1 MFCQFQDLFVGA
13 LDTSSNALEW
23 ALAELLQN
31 PRTMNTLQ
39 DELRTVLGS
48 KAQVEDSD
56 IDKLPYLRAV
66 IKETPRLHSVVP
78 LVSYR
83 AEATVQVQGY
93 TIPEGSNVLVNVWAI
108 HHNADVWTEPH
119 KFVPERFLKK
129 DVEFFGRNFE
139 FIPFGSG
146 RHMCLGLPLAN
157 RMLHVMLG
165 SLLHQF
171 EWELPELERGVDM
184 TEKYGLVLSMASP
197 IHAIAK
203 KKQQ

>member
-1 MFCQFQDLFVGA
+1 MYQFQDLFVAA
-13 LDTSSNALEW
+13 LDTSSNAIEW

-39 DELRTVLGS
+39 EELRTVLGS

-66 IKETPRLHSVVP
+66 IKETLRLHSVVP

-157 RMLHVMLG
+157 RMLLAMLG
-165 SLLHQF
+165 SLVHQF